1 VRSGPVIT
9 IDGPAGAGKSTVSRI
24 LAGEL
29 SFYYLDTGALYRA
42 LAYGAM
48 MRQLSPEQ
56 CGMTED
62 LCGALGLEL
71 LPSGREFRIFVLGE
85 DVTERLR
92 TESVGF
98 RASVISASEKIRKAL
113 LPLQRKSVERGGIVA
128 EGRDMGTVVFP
139 DADFKFFLTA
149 DLSERAKRRFR
160 ELKERENAVAY
171 EKVKE
176 DMVKRDGQDTG
187 RRIAPLRVPEGA
199 VVIDTTGLTVG
210 EVIEKIKS
218 FIRLKGHDTSHEG

>member
-1 VRSGPVIT
+1 VGAGPVIT

-48 MRQLSPEQ
+48 IRQLSPEQ
-56 CGMTED
+56 CGAMED

-71 LPSGREFRIFVLGE
+71 RPSGQEFRIYVLGE
-85 DVTERLR
+85 DVTEKLR
-92 TESVGF
+92 TESIGF
-98 RASVISASEKIRKAL
+98 RASVISASENVRKAL
-113 LPLQRKSVERGGIVA
+113 LPLQRKVVEKGGIVA

-139 DADFKFFLTA
+139 DAEFKFFLTA

-160 ELKERENAVAY
+160 EIEEKEDAVAY

-176 DMVKRDGQDTG
+176 NIMKRDGQDTG

-199 VVIDTTGLTVG
+199 AVIDTTDLDIG

-218 FIRLKGHDTSHEG
+218 VIRTKGREYSHED